1 MAPQNWN
8 GEIGKTMKRHLFLLL
23 AFGLSFNAACNGK
36 GETSSNGSEKIMNVH
51 TLLTTDNP
59 MLDVVN
65 HPAFKGFGE
74 RLLPRDNNTAYYTT
88 QLNNIYSAMP
98 YSNISPALVTGALNR
113 MIDEVNGGKTIF
125 YDFYTP
131 EQKGN
136 DPSKENTGL
145 FFFRGNPNAPFAV
158 VCPGGAWTI
167 VGSFHE
173 GFPIAIDISEQGY
186 NVFVIRYRIGGE
198 RIACEDLAAAIGYIF
213 ENAETLKVNTKDYSL
228 WGESARARMAARLS
242 SYGTATY
249 GEKAYPKSVTAVIA
263 YTAHSDYTNNDPPTF
278 TVTGER
284 DGIAPPRTMERR
296 VNAMKAAG
304 MDVEF
309 HVFPNA
315 PHGFDLGAGASA
327 EGWVRNAVQFWERY
341 MTNYN

>member
-1 MAPQNWN
+1 
-8 GEIGKTMKRHLFLLL
+8 MKRHLFLLL

-36 GETSSNGSEKIMNVH
+36 AETSNKGSEKIMNVNTH
-51 TLLTTDNP
+51 LTTDNT
-59 MLDVVN
+59 MLDIVN

-88 QLNNIYSAMP
+88 QINNVYGAMP
-98 YSNISPALVTGALNR
+98 YPNISPTLVVDALNR

-131 EQKGN
+131 EQKRN

-145 FFFRGNPNAPFAV
+145 FFFRGKPNAPFAV
-158 VCPGGAWTI
+158 ICPGGAWTI
-167 VGSFHE
+167 VGSLHE
-173 GFPIAIDISEQGY
+173 GFPVAIDISEQGY

-198 RIACEDLAAAIGYIF
+198 RIACEDLAAAIAYIF
-213 ENAETLKVNTKDYSL
+213 ENADTLKVNTKDYSL
-228 WGESARARMAARLS
+228 WGESAGARMAARLS
-242 SYGTATY
+242 SYGTAAY
-249 GEKAYPKSVTAVIA
+249 GEKAYPASVTAVIA

-278 TVTGER
+278 TVAGER

-304 MDVEF
+304 IDVEF

-315 PHGFDLGAGASA
+315 PHGFGLGVGTSA
-327 EGWVRNAVQFWERY
+327 EGWVRNAVQF
-341 MTNYN
+341 